1 MKLTT
6 KSATAILASQLALIP
21 AAAMAQSNVTLYGIV
36 DQSLRYTTHANAA
49 NDGKLELT
57 NGAITNS
64 RWGLRGTEDL
74 GSGMKA
80 LFQLENGFD
89 PDTGTANQNG
99 SLFGRKAL
107 VGLSTSVG
115 TVRLGRQNTEG
126 FTFFLDYDPLT
137 IGNYNQ
143 NAWPYFL
150 TRIRSSNVASY
161 DAKFGALGV
170 GASYGFGETPGS
182 LTSNQYWGGR
192 ATYDFGPAGI
202 GLVYQEVRDAS
213 GNRQQ
218 MWALATKYALGNAR
232 LFAGYIGGKDRTG
245 AIDNTFM
252 NASSRGITV
261 STAAAVANP
270 REDRIGYAG
279 VTYSATPAL
288 ALTGAFYFD
297 SIGNKNGVAGNSGR
311 RYTAVAVAEY
321 SLSKRT
327 QLYGTVDFNKVSGGA
342 TTELPGKSN
351 QLGIAA
357 GVRHIF

>member
-1 MKLTT
+1 
-6 KSATAILASQLALIP
+6 
-21 AAAMAQSNVTLYGIV
+21 MAQSNVTLYGIV
-36 DQSLRYTTHANAA
+36 DQSIRYTTNANAA

-89 PDTGTANQNG
+89 PDTANQNG
-99 SLFGRKAL
+99 SLFGRKAF
-107 VGLSTSVG
+107 VGLATSIG
-115 TVRLGRQNTEG
+115 TVRFGRQNTEG
-126 FTFFLDYDPLT
+126 FNFFQEYDPLT
-137 IGNYNQ
+137 IGNYNL
-143 NAWPYFL
+143 NSWPFFL
-150 TRIRSSNVASY
+150 TRIRSNNVASY
-161 DAKFGALGV
+161 DAKFGALGM

-182 LTSNQYWGGR
+182 LTANQYWGGR
-192 ATYDFGPAGI
+192 ATYAFGPAGI
-202 GLVYQEVRDAS
+202 GLLYQQFRDAS

-218 MWALATKYALGNAR
+218 MWGLGTKYTIGSAKV
-232 LFAGYIGGKDRTG
+232 FAGYIGGKDRTG
-245 AIDNTFM
+245 VIDNNFM

-279 VTYSATPAL
+279 ITYSATPAL

-297 SIGNKNGVAGNSGR
+297 SIGNKNGVADNSGK

-327 QLYGTVDFNKVSGGA
+327 QIYGTVDFNKVSGGA

-357 GVRHIF
+357 GIRHIF